1 MPKELTSITDKEI
14 NKILEISNI
23 LNRFLKDWKR
33 YEKEEGKV
41 TIELGNYFL
50 REQNQEKI
58 WKCSGKYL
66 EITKKGIFIYQ
77 LPLCERMIINNPFK
91 IAQYLINK
99 GYVFN

>member
-50 REQNQEKI
+50 R
-58 WKCSGKYL
+58 
-66 EITKKGIFIYQ
+66 
-77 LPLCERMIINNPFK
+77 
-91 IAQYLINK
+91 
-99 GYVFN
+99 